1 MLLGAKHTQAK
12 FTPILST
19 AAASFLPRNTQHHQ
33 VRHKVP
39 AKGTHLEKVQIYFP
53 NGRGLCITYSWSI
66 KGINRW
72 YWTEQNRKTAP
83 IATCSTKEPTKRL
96 FFFFLSLRFLYES
109 TINHPDC
116 KKLSLP
122 QDPVS
127 WGWNGRLT
135 AFPITSGLNNRGLQH
150 PRETRWWDG
159 RLGKGNKRLIV
170 FRTSELCRWLLYS
183 RWDFNLG
190 FYWKKKCISQPEW
203 PKPSGVL
210 VAFFFLHAALDTLFF
225 FLGNHGFHYR

>member
-12 FTPILST
+12 FTPVLST

-72 YWTEQNRKTAP
+72 YQTKTKQNRTEQDRKTAP

-96 FFFFLSLRFLYES
+96 FFLSLSGFCMSLQLIILIAKSWASPR
-109 TINHPDC
+109 I
-116 KKLSLP
+116 LSP
-122 QDPVS
+122 GAGMGGSQHSPS
-127 WGWNGRLT
+127 
-135 AFPITSGLNNRGLQH
+135 LQ
-150 PRETRWWDG
+150 
-159 RLGKGNKRLIV
+159 
-170 FRTSELCRWLLYS
+170 
-183 RWDFNLG
+183 
-190 FYWKKKCISQPEW
+190 
-203 PKPSGVL
+203 
-210 VAFFFLHAALDTLFF
+210 A
-225 FLGNHGFHYR
+225 